1 MRRSTDCRFAAAFV
15 AAAFVLLGN
24 TGAAMAQEASAADA
38 AQAREL
44 YNEGRK
50 LREGGDTTAAFEKL
64 KAAHAL
70 VATPLTA
77 LELGRTYVLLGKLVE
92 ARDVLLSVERI
103 PVVPQET
110 ARSANARAESAK
122 LAAELGARIPRV
134 SVRILDAEP
143 SAVSVDVDGATVPP
157 GEVTAPRPVDPGP
170 HSILATSVSGKAHAT
185 VDLKEGDAV
194 VVELRTAA
202 PNTPPSSAA
211 NPEVAPPPSSTNARV
226 AKRGWS
232 PAVWT
237 AFGVAGA
244 GVVVGGITG
253 GIALSKASAVT
264 GACDGL
270 HCPTTIDGDLRSGRT
285 LGDIS
290 TVAFIVAGLGAA
302 IGVVDLLLSHQ
313 ENPAKNPTGVG
324 PWIRMDGAGIRGAF

>member
-1 MRRSTDCRFAAAFV
+1 LLGNAAV
-15 AAAFVLLGN
+15 AAAQEPS
-24 TGAAMAQEASAADA
+24 TGDV

-44 YNEGRK
+44 ISEGRR
-50 LREGGDTTAAFEKL
+50 LRDRGDTTAALEKL

-77 LELGRTYVLLGKLVE
+77 LELGRTYMALGKLVE
-92 ARDVLLSVERI
+92 ARNVLLSVERI

-110 ARSANARAESAK
+110 DRSAKARAESAK
-122 LAAELGARIPRV
+122 LAAEATARIPKL
-134 SVRILDAEP
+134 SVRIIDAQP
-143 SAVSVDVDGATVPP
+143 AAVSVAVDGATVPP
-157 GEVTAPRPVDPGP
+157 DEVTAPRPVDPGP
-170 HSILATSVSGKAHAT
+170 HTVVATSASGKAQAT

-194 VVELRTAA
+194 VVELRTA
-202 PNTPPSSAA
+202 TPDGSPRSIA
-211 NPEVAPPPSSTNARV
+211 NPDVAAPPASANASMT
-226 AKRGWS
+226 KPGWS

-253 GIALSKASAVT
+253 GIALSKASAVKGT
-264 GACDGL
+264 CDGL
-270 HCPTTIDGDLRSGRT
+270 HCPTTIDGDLHSGRT

-290 TVAFIVAGLGAA
+290 TVALIVAGLGAA

-313 ENPAKNPTGVG
+313 ENPTKSPTGVG
-324 PWIRMDGAGIRGAF
+324 PWIRMDGAGVRGAF